1 MAQTED
7 GRLAGMGGLG
17 GENILAGK
25 GGLPGEGFWQGS
37 GAWEGGDIC
46 LGNER
51 VVRGLNAE
59 INLGWAC
66 NNRRVDGPGWE
77 RGLSRWGGPARQG
90 FCLRT
95 RVCILTGPG

>member
-1 MAQTED
+1 
-7 GRLAGMGGLG
+7 MGGLG

-25 GGLPGEGFWQGS
+25 GGLPGERFWQGS

>member
-1 MAQTED
+1 M
-7 GRLAGMGGLG
+7 RGLG

-59 INLGWAC
+59 IDTGWAC
-66 NNRRVDGPGWE
+66 NIGGLMDLAGRGGSAGGESLLGRDSAWE
-77 RGLSRWGGPARQG
+77 QG
-90 FCLRT
+90 C
-95 RVCILTGPG
+95 VS